1 MGTKT
6 KNSKHVHSGE
16 VLYDGQNR
24 LDTTN
29 TLSEFLS
36 VPRIQI
42 YWAAESKGMPHY
54 HAGRYMRFAREEVL
68 RWLRD
73 SYPHCVRYFEGADN
87 SRLDRLAQG
96 DENA

>member
-1 MGTKT
+1 MGTMT

-24 LDTTN
+24 LDTTK
-29 TLSEFLS
+29 TLAEFLG

-42 YWAAESKGMPHY
+42 YWSVESRGMPHY
-54 HAGRYMRFAREEVL
+54 HVGRYMRFAREEVL

-73 SYPHCVRYFEGADN
+73 DHPRCIRYFDGVEN
-87 SRLDRLAQG
+87 LRLERLA
-96 DENA
+96 EK